1 MMRTVRVLAAMGV
14 AALAAVVVM
23 PNLASAHARY
33 KSSIPGK
40 GEVVTVVPAQVE
52 ITFTEDIQK
61 VSGSYSMTVTDSKGA
76 IASTGLA
83 VIDEQDRSRMSVP
96 VASNLPPGRYVVHW
110 SNVSDGDGD
119 PLSGEFSFYVQT
131 QPTADDLAADAALAT
146 AEAPE
151 PEQTAASG
159 DATSTQPPSF
169 QAASPTAVTTPASG
183 GGGGSN
189 TGLIVGVVVVIAV
202 VVVAGGGGY
211 LYWRGRKGS

>member
-1 MMRTVRVLAAMGV
+1 MMHTVRILAASSVAVLAAIV
-14 AALAAVVVM
+14 AM

-40 GEVVTVVPAQVE
+40 GEVVSVAPEQVE

-61 VSGSYSMTVTDSKGA
+61 VSGSYSMAVSDSSGA
-76 IASTGLA
+76 IASTGPA
-83 VIDEQDRSRMSVP
+83 VIDEQDRSKMSVP

-119 PLSGEFSFYVQT
+119 PLSGEFAFYVQT

-151 PEQTAASG
+151 PTETAVSG
-159 DATSTQPPSF
+159 GATPTQGPSIE
-169 QAASPTAVTTPASG
+169 AASPAAVATPASS

-189 TGLIVGVVVVIAV
+189 TGLIVGIVAVIVILA
-202 VVVAGGGGY
+202 AGGGGY
-211 LYWRGRKGS
+211 VYWRGRKGS